1 MQQMRLLSWHA
12 NFMMLT
18 CAKDGFS
25 VLARHGAA
33 DHCHSSAYLQDF
45 AVKTDC
51 CALI

>member
-1 MQQMRLLSWHA
+1 MGLLRWHA
-12 NFMMLT
+12 NFVMLAST
-18 CAKDGFS
+18 EYGFS